1 KVFFLQTAG
10 SRTGAEALTSSTRRA
25 SASIVSADCSL
36 MASKAWLIVR
46 CMPTEFRIM
55 VRADEEARRQ
65 SSKRFATLS
74 LARNT
79 RSERM
84 AAPCGTTYMAGGQ
97 KALRHLKIRWDA
109 GLEVANFFGL
119 QTLLALGY
127 LELHT
132 LPFGKT

>member
-1 KVFFLQTAG
+1 NQKVFFLQTAG

-25 SASIVSADCSL
+25 SASIVGADCSL

-79 RSERM
+79 RSERI
-84 AAPCGTTYMAGGQ
+84 AAPCGTTYYGRRAEGPP
-97 KALRHLKIRWDA
+97 ALKSVGCWIR
-109 GLEVANFFGL
+109 GRE
-119 QTLLALGY
+119 LLRPAD
-127 LELHT
+127 
-132 LPFGKT
+132 PFGP